1 MIQLWK
7 RWLATLRSYSYPR
20 RLRLRGRAVLPCSA
34 FRLEDKLYHGFSVED
49 LDDLDNIKIETI
61 RFPDFSCNW
70 ARFSIAADVRLREN
84 GQPTDGAYAFT
95 VETARYKSL
104 ATPVHDPL
112 RRPVENYAHVEVR
125 ELQEEESVLEA
136 PPKNRKKKKS
146 GKSRRLEYRQN
157 LLNQLS
163 VELPAESAAI

>member
-7 RWLATLRSYSYPR
+7 RWLATSKRFSDPR
-20 RLRLRGRAVLPCSA
+20 RLRIRGRSALPCSA
-34 FRLEDKLYHGFSVED
+34 FEAEEKLYHGFSVED

-70 ARFSIAADVRLREN
+70 SRFSIAADVRLREN
-84 GQPTDGAYAFT
+84 GQLTDGAYAFT
-95 VETARYKSL
+95 IETARYKSF

-125 ELQEEESVLEA
+125 ELIEGESVLEA
-136 PPKNRKKKKS
+136 PPKNRRKRKS
-146 GKSRRLEYRQN
+146 AKSRRLEYRQN
-157 LLNQLS
+157 LLNRLS
-163 VELPAESAAI
+163 IELPAKNAAT

>member
-1 MIQLWK
+1 MIQLWR
-7 RWLATLRSYSYPR
+7 RWLPTLGRHSHPR
-20 RLRLRGRAVLPCSA
+20 RLRIRGRAVLPCSA
-34 FRLEDKLYHGFSVED
+34 FGVED

-70 ARFSIAADVRLREN
+70 SRFSIAADVRLREN
-84 GQPTDGAYAFT
+84 CRSTDGAYAFT

-112 RRPVENYAHVEVR
+112 GRPVENYAHVEVR
-125 ELQEEESVLEA
+125 ELQEGESVLEA
-136 PPKNRKKKKS
+136 PPKNRTKKKF

-157 LLNQLS
+157 LLNRLCI
-163 VELPAESAAI
+163 ELPAKNAAT